1 MRYQFPVIRGVS
13 VEAQLTEVIVSL
25 KRLINDLNAAE
36 SINQKKISDLERE
49 IREIK
54 KGVQAGGK

>member
-13 VEAQLTEVIVSL
+13 VEEQLTEVIVSL

>member
-13 VEAQLTEVIVSL
+13 VEEQLTEVIVSL
-25 KRLINDLNAAE
+25 KRLINDLDAAE